1 MHRIIYSVRL
11 SLTQEEEE
19 EQEPAAAVVD
29 PREQFKQALVKF
41 YTETDPKYL
50 NKVDYF
56 LKKYLGQEDRILK
69 GLKKKYG
76 KVLAFD
82 LSTLPKPAAAAS
94 ASASA
99 SASVSEAAS
108 ANTASSTAGKDVGSK
123 MASLSLKHKP
133 DGPLTWVK
141 VAFDDVEMGT
151 QVSLSNSGDNA
162 CYAAVIG
169 RFSEP
174 TLGTHIYRTNCTDIY
189 YSSALY
195 HAP

>member
-1 MHRIIYSVRL
+1 M
-11 SLTQEEEE
+11 
-19 EQEPAAAVVD
+19 VD
-29 PREQFKQALVKF
+29 PREQFKQILVKF

-76 KVLAFD
+76 KAPAFD

-99 SASVSEAAS
+99 SAKAA
-108 ANTASSTAGKDVGSK
+108 TSTAGKDVSSK

-133 DGPLTWVK
+133 SGPPTWVK
-141 VAFDDVEMGT
+141 VAFEDVEMGP
-151 QVSLSNSGDNA
+151 QVSLFNSWDNA
-162 CYAAVIG
+162 C
-169 RFSEP
+169 F
-174 TLGTHIYRTNCTDIY
+174 
-189 YSSALY
+189 LY
-195 HAP
+195 IVKS